1 MKKGGLA
8 ERGVSERGN
17 RPIAMRHEAAL
28 LPAPRGGG
36 QKRDEP
42 ISAVMKPLAGVV
54 TLRTP
59 VSRLKELFANDHV
72 AIVKDGDR
80 LAAILTKIDLIEWL
94 GARVTVRRAKGR
106 ARP

>member
-1 MKKGGLA
+1 ML
-8 ERGVSERGN
+8 
-17 RPIAMRHEAAL
+17 HEVDLLTAL
-28 LPAPRGGG
+28 LDGRH
-36 QKRDEP
+36 KLDEP

-94 GARVTVRRAKGR
+94 GARVTVR
-106 ARP
+106 